1 MLRAL
6 AQCAATAPGISR
18 IKSGVRPGYTA

>member
-6 AQCAATAPGISR
+6 AHWRSYRPGISR
-18 IKSGVRPGYTA
+18 IKSGVSPGYTA